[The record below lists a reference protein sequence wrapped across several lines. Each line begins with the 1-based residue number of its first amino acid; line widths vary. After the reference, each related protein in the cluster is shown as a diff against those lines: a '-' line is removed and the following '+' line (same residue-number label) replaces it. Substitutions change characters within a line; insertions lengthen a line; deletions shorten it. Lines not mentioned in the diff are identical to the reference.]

1 MLHQS
6 TVVVIQQQ
14 LQANLFLVGLVK
26 LNVLLEAKKDPR
38 APPGSYLVMDN
49 QPRPVSKIVRTSNI
63 SAAKSEHFDLKPPKV
78 KTVSMGKNCMLQD
91 DLYCGVG
98 VPPVTH
104 HCGCPNE
111 VAMFKDVKCVG
122 DNVYSCTGMC

>member
-26 LNVLLEAKKDPR
+26 LNVLLEAKREPR
-38 APPGSYLVMDN
+38 ALPGSYLVMVN